1 MAASTRVRFAP
12 SPTGQIHVGNARTA
26 LFSWLHARHTG
37 GTFIL
42 RLEDTDVARST
53 TQAETDLIADL
64 KWLGLDWDEGPDRG
78 GPYGPYRQSERLDL
92 YHDVAKSMMRA
103 GKAYRCYCTDEELEA
118 RRKEA
123 LAAGR
128 APHYDGRCRGLAEE
142 ESARL
147 EAAGRR
153 PSVRFVVEYNEV
165 TVNDIVRGPVQFKSG
180 MVGDFI
186 VLRSDGMPTYN
197 FACVVDDWKM
207 QVTHVIRGEEHLS
220 NTLRQCLLYEHLGVT
235 PPAFAHLPLVL
246 GPDRAKLSKRHGATS
261 VGELRRLGY
270 PPQAVV
276 NHLALL
282 GWSPGDDREV
292 LSRAEI
298 VERFKLERVTRSP
311 SVFDAAKL
319 DWITSHHIKAMATED
334 IVAGMLPFLEAAGRG
349 AIDRGLLARAAAAL
363 KDTGKKISDLAAD
376 VAIFLR
382 GDEPLAPELR
392 ERIASPG
399 ALRALSLVADSLGGL
414 ERVDR
419 ASVAELLGRLVK
431 DSGLK
436 RGEFFMPLRIALT
449 GSLKGPE
456 VPIVVEVLGRERAQE
471 LVRRA
476 LAEAG
481 KP

>member
-1 MAASTRVRFAP
+1 MDAPTRVRFAP

-53 TQAETDLIADL
+53 AQAETDLVADL

-92 YHDVAKSMMRA
+92 YRDVSQSMMRA

-128 APHYDGRCRGLAEE
+128 APHYDRRCRGLSAEE
-142 ESARL
+142 GARL
-147 EAAGRR
+147 EASGRR
-153 PSVRFVVEYNEV
+153 PSVRFVVEYDEV

-186 VLRSDGMPTYN
+186 LLRSDGMPTYN

-207 QVTHVIRGEEHLS
+207 KVTHVIRGEEHLS
-220 NTLRQCLLYEHLGVT
+220 NTLRQCLLYEHLRLT

-270 PPQAVV
+270 PPEAVV

-282 GWSPGDDREV
+282 GWSPGEDREV

-298 VERFKLERVTRSP
+298 VERFKLERVSRSP
-311 SVFDAAKL
+311 SVFDTEKMN
-319 DWITSHHIKAMATED
+319 WITSHHIKAMPTED
-334 IVAGMLPFLEAAGRG
+334 VVAGMLPFLEAAGRG
-349 AIDRGLLARAAAAL
+349 TIDRDLLTRAAAAL
-363 KDTGKKISDLAAD
+363 KETGKRISDLAGD

-392 ERIASPG
+392 ERISGPSAI
-399 ALRALSLVADSLGGL
+399 RALSLVADSLGGL

-449 GSLKGPE
+449 GALKGPE
-456 VPIVVEVLGRERAQE
+456 VPILVEVLGRGRAE
-471 LVRRA
+471 ALVRRA
-476 LAEAG
+476 LVEAG

>member
-1 MAASTRVRFAP
+1 MGALTRVRFAP
-12 SPTGQIHVGNARTA
+12 SPTGQLHVGNARTA
-26 LFSWLHARHTG
+26 LFSWLHARHTE

-53 TQAETDLIADL
+53 AQAEADLIADL

-78 GPYGPYRQSERLDL
+78 GPYGPYRQSERLEL
-92 YHDVAKSMMRA
+92 YGGVADSIMRA

-128 APHYDGRCRGLAEE
+128 APHYDRRCKGLSGE

-147 EAAGRR
+147 DAAGRR
-153 PSVRFVVEYNEV
+153 PSIRFVVEYHEV
-165 TVNDIVRGPVQFKSG
+165 TVNDIVRGPVRFRSG

-186 VLRSDGMPTYN
+186 MLRSDGMPTYN

-207 QVTHVIRGEEHLS
+207 QMTHVIRGEEHLS
-220 NTLRQCLLYEHLGVT
+220 NTLRQCLLYEHLGLA

-270 PPQAVV
+270 PPEAIV

-282 GWSPGDDREV
+282 GWSPGEDREV

-298 VERFKLERVTRSP
+298 VERFSLARVSRSP
-311 SVFDAAKL
+311 SVFDAQKM
-319 DWITSHHIKAMATED
+319 DWITSHHVKAMATED
-334 IVAGMLPFLEAAGRG
+334 VVAGMLPFLAAAGHG
-349 AIDRGLLARAAAAL
+349 GVDRDLLRRAAAAL
-363 KDTGKKISDLAAD
+363 KETGKKMSDLAGDA
-376 VAIFLR
+376 AIFLR
-382 GDEPLAPELR
+382 GDEPLAPELG
-392 ERIASPG
+392 ERIATPG
-399 ALRALSLVADSLGGL
+399 ATRALFLVADSLGAL

-419 ASVAELLGRLVK
+419 ASVGELLARLVK

-456 VPIVVEVLGRERAQE
+456 VPVLVEVLGRERAAE

-476 LAEAG
+476 LAQAG